1 MTILA
6 RRLIQF
12 LSLAL
17 LLVTSLPM
25 APLQAADG
33 SAVGTGNWSDQ
44 AETSSLDLASGWEY
58 RWGDSPFNESGIP
71 AWTLDTDPANWQA
84 IGFPSNPPRRD
95 GRRHAWFRITLPEGE
110 WRDPVLYIYS
120 IDLIAQV
127 YLGPRLIYQYGDF
140 DERGE
145 GRFAGWPWHLIQ
157 LPEDFAGQ
165 TLYFRVYSNY
175 IDIGLWGEVKLMDR
189 LALLEHVLDSSAKAL
204 ATGLFSILLA
214 VLAGIFALVGT
225 QRRSFAA
232 IALFSLAAGTM
243 LIAETQASQLLAN
256 RPLLWDTLAASGYF
270 TLPIAMGLLL
280 EHWLTHHGRLLR
292 SLWQLHLA
300 YLVGAIGA
308 TWLGWIDLAITFPI
322 FDALLLVT
330 LPVMLVVAVRFVAL
344 LSIEQRLIIVSYAV
358 FATLLLIDMAVAH
371 GVLPWQ
377 RVPVSFGALG
387 FSLAIVTISLW
398 HYHQTQ
404 RELHQLNQSLE
415 RQVTERTSDLRQLV
429 EKLEFFSYEDTL
441 TGLKNRR
448 HFDEMLQH
456 EAAVA
461 RRQGTPLALAMID
474 IDHFKRFNDRFGHEA
489 GDSVLAGIGEL
500 LRRHFRDSDVVCRMG
515 GEEFVA
521 ILPGATPEQ
530 AEQRTAALI
539 DEVRGLRFRHRGEL
553 LDSITLSCGIAAYP
567 EHAEDPLALIGLADK
582 ALYHAKHQGRDRSE
596 TYPVE

>member
-1 MTILA
+1 MTLLA
-6 RRLIQF
+6 MRLNRI
-12 LSLAL
+12 LAL
-17 LLVTSLPM
+17 LAAWLLM
-25 APLQAADG
+25 APVHASTGTPSAYG
-33 SAVGTGNWSDQ
+33 SHSTQ
-44 AETSSLDLASGWEY
+44 AEAAPLDLTDGWEY
-58 RWGDSPFNESGIP
+58 RWGDSPFNDAGIP
-71 AWTLDTDPANWQA
+71 GWTLDGDADDWRA
-84 IGFPSNPPRRD
+84 IDFPSNPPGRD
-95 GRRHAWFRITLPEGE
+95 GRRHAWFRINLPEGE
-110 WRDPVLYIYS
+110 WRDPVIYIYS

-127 YLGPRLIYQYGDF
+127 YLGSRLIYQYGDF

-145 GRFAGWPWHLIQ
+145 GRFAGWPWHLIE

-165 TLYFRVYSNY
+165 TLHFRVYSNY

-189 LALLEHVLDSSAKAL
+189 LDTLEHVLDSSAKAL
-204 ATGLFSILLA
+204 GTGLFSILLA

-232 IALFSLAAGTM
+232 IALFSLAAGIM

-270 TLPIAMGLLL
+270 TLPVAMGLLL
-280 EHWLTHHGRLLR
+280 ENWLAHHARLLR
-292 SLWQLHLA
+292 RLWQLHLA
-300 YLVGAIGA
+300 YLVGAIVA
-308 TWLGWIDLAITFPI
+308 TRLGWIDLAITFPV
-322 FDALLLVT
+322 FDVLLLVT
-330 LPVMLVVAVRFVAL
+330 LPVMLVVAVRHVAL
-344 LSIEQRLIIVSYAV
+344 LSIEQRLIILSYAI

-371 GVLPWQ
+371 GVLPWW
-377 RVPVSFGALG
+377 RVPVSIGALG
-387 FSLAIVTISLW
+387 FSLAIVSISLW

-404 RELHQLNQSLE
+404 RELRLLNLSLE
-415 RQVTERTSDLRQLV
+415 RQVAERTSDLRQLV
-429 EKLEFFSYEDTL
+429 EKLEFYSYEDTL

-474 IDHFKRFNDRFGHEA
+474 IDHFKRFNDRYGHAA
-489 GDSVLAGIGEL
+489 GDSVLAGIGDL

-521 ILPGATPEQ
+521 ILPGATPSQ

-539 DEVRGLRFRHRGEL
+539 EEVRGLRFRHQGVS
-553 LDSITLSCGIAAYP
+553 LDPITLSCGIAAYP
-567 EHAEDPLALIGLADK
+567 DHAEDPLALIGLADK
-582 ALYHAKHQGRDRSE
+582 ALYHAKHRGRNRSE